1 MKNLFSKA
9 IPAFLFLACTV
20 NPLRAQIAF
29 VSAND
34 RFTGNATHSG
44 CSMTIT
50 DWNGDGLDDI
60 IRLDMGRTVIVEVQ
74 RTNQT
79 FYKIQLGQFA
89 QNSGWAWGMAA
100 ADFDHNGY
108 KDIIA
113 GGNNTGVK
121 ILMTNNDGTGG
132 TIVTIPNSQFFVQ
145 NITIADF
152 NNDGWLD
159 AFVCDDNAPSHI
171 FANDGSGTLVASN
184 IINFALNPTITYGN
198 DPADSGNYGSAWTDF
213 DNDGDLDLYVAH
225 CRQSTNN
232 PSDLRRINRLFQ
244 NNGDGTFTEN
254 AAAYNI
260 AVGWQTWTSSFGDI
274 DNDGDFDLLLT
285 NHDYASMIMLNDGS
299 GHYTDITPSTN
310 VNLTTMTPIESFM
323 EDFDNDGFLDLIV
336 SGSAG
341 RIYRN
346 NGNNTFTSVQGAF
359 IDSNMLSFATG
370 DINHDGFIDI
380 YGSYG
385 NIYTTPTNDDDILY
399 LNNGNS
405 NHFFSLNLR
414 GTTSNHD
421 AIGAKALIYG
431 SWGVQIRE
439 VRSGESYGTT
449 NSPIL
454 HFGLGQSTAI
464 DSLVIHWP
472 SGSAE
477 TIYNVSADQFMTV
490 IENNCI
496 SPEALL
502 SSNDSDNILCPG
514 DSLVLSVPAGYNY
527 LWSDSTTAA
536 SLVVHQAGE
545 YNVRVSAPNN
555 ACVAISRTI
564 RVQMNPDE
572 TPVIAALGAV
582 NFCQGESVTLT
593 APSGLNGYSWSNG
606 ILGQQTTVNQS
617 GNYTL
622 TIQGTCQAYTSAPI
636 EVTVY
641 QVPTPSNETLNINMP
656 GSYSLNSSA
665 NADSLV
671 WYDAATGGNI
681 LGYGNNFNALVGG
694 DTTFYMEAVNQYGG
708 GVFNTGKTN
717 VTAQATNLYG
727 GNTTNGA
734 LNFTVNAPCILRK
747 VKTYTDRPGTRDIE
761 VKDLSGN
768 LVTHLLV
775 NIPIDTNYIDL
786 NFVLAPGDY
795 TIGTNGTVN
804 QQIPNNQN
812 LVNPRLRRA
821 NQQVSYPYALDSTL
835 VISGSSLG
843 QNVYY
848 YFFDWK
854 VEKQADYCSST
865 ERGEFHVMLD
875 PLGIHQAEK
884 SIAIYPNPS
893 QGNITVTSDS
903 KTIMEMFDA
912 AGRLV
917 YTQSLLPGNTQVSTG
932 IATPGVYQLRFSD
945 GNNLIRYKLIIQ

>member
-9 IPAFLFLACTV
+9 KLAFFLLASAV
-20 NPLRAQIAF
+20 YPLQAQIAF

-60 IRLDMGRTVIVEVQ
+60 VRLDMGRTVIVEVQ

-121 ILMTNNDGTGG
+121 ILMTNNSGTGG

-171 FANDGSGTLVASN
+171 YTNDGTGTLVASN
-184 IINFALNPTITYGN
+184 IINFALNPSITYGN
-198 DPADSGNYGSAWTDF
+198 DPADSGNYGSTWTDF

-225 CRQSTNN
+225 CRQSSTS
-232 PSDLRRINRLFQ
+232 PTDLRRINRLFQ

-274 DNDGDFDLLLT
+274 DNDGDMDLLLT
-285 NHDYASMIMLNDGS
+285 NHDYASMIMLNDGG

-310 VNLTTMTPIESFM
+310 VNLTTMTPIESLM
-323 EDFDNDGFLDLIV
+323 EDFDNDGFLDLIIT
-336 SGSAG
+336 GSAG

-346 NGNNTFTSVQGAF
+346 NGNNTFTRVQSVF
-359 IDSNMLSFATG
+359 NDSNMLSFSTG

-385 NIYTTPTNDDDILY
+385 NIYTTPTNVDDILY
-399 LNNGNS
+399 LNSGNS

-454 HFGLGQSTAI
+454 HFGLGQSTGI
-464 DSLVIHWP
+464 DSLVIRWP
-472 SGSAE
+472 SGSAQ

-490 IENNCI
+490 IENDCI

-502 SSNDSDNILCPG
+502 ASNDNNNILCPG

-527 LWSDSTTAA
+527 LWSDSTTA
-536 SLVVHQAGE
+536 STLVVHQAGE

-555 ACVAISRTI
+555 ACVAVSRTI
-564 RVQMNPDE
+564 RVRLNPDE
-572 TPVIAALGAV
+572 TPTISALGAV
-582 NFCQGESVTLT
+582 NFCQGGSVTLT
-593 APSGLNGYSWSNG
+593 APAGLNGYSWSNG
-606 ILGQQTTVNQS
+606 TQAQEATINQS
-617 GNYTL
+617 GTYTL

-641 QVPTPSNETLNINMP
+641 QVPTPPNETLNINMP
-656 GSYSLNSSA
+656 GSYTLSSSV

-671 WYDAATGGNI
+671 WYDSVSGGNI
-681 LGYGNNFNALVGG
+681 LGYGNNLNALVGG

-761 VKDLSGN
+761 VKDMSGN

-854 VEKQADYCSST
+854 VEKQADYCSSA
-865 ERGEFHVMLD
+865 ERGEFHVMMD

-893 QGNITVTSDS
+893 QGNITVTSGS

-932 IATPGVYQLRFSD
+932 IATPGVYQLRFTD
-945 GNNLIRYKLIIQ
+945 GNDLMRYKLIIQ

>member
-536 SLVVHQAGE
+536 SLIVHQAGE

-761 VKDLSGN
+761 VKDMSGN

-795 TIGTNGTVN
+795 TIGTNGSVN

-821 NQQVSYPYALDSTL
+821 NQQVSYPYNLDSTL
-835 VISGSSLG
+835 TITGSSLG
-843 QNVYY
+843 QSVYY

-865 ERGEFHVMLD
+865 ERGEFHVLLD
-875 PLGIHQAEK
+875 PLGINYTK
-884 SIAIYPNPS
+884 SLIAIYPNPS
-893 QGNITVTSDS
+893 QGNITVTSGS

-917 YTQSLLPGNTQVSTG
+917 YNQSLLPGNTQVSTG

-945 GNNLIRYKLIIQ
+945 GNNLMRYKLIIQ